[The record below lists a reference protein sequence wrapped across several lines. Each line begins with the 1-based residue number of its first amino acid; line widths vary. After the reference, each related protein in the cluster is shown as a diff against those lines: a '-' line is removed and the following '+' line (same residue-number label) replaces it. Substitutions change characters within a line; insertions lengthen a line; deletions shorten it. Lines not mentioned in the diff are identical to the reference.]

1 MYSTIW
7 YKCYRWTKM
16 KIFYEFL
23 ILCKL
28 TTNSNIWET
37 SEIFAN
43 ITGGLL
49 AITGS
54 SLALIPY
61 SACLRKKYVWEINSF
76 QSIRDFKT
84 SYVLTIKFI
93 STYKEAP
100 KLLWNIQVVL
110 SSNKI
115 QLLQKQQFQLSYKK
129 TAGFYVLYFTSS
141 LKKYGK
147 YALLFSQSHYSYF
160 YVLIQMI
167 INK

>member
-7 YKCYRWTKM
+7 CKCYRWTKM

-54 SLALIPY
+54 SLALITY
-61 SACLRKKYVWEINSF
+61 SACLRKKYVWEINLF

-93 STYKEAP
+93 STHKEAP
-100 KLLWNIQVVL
+100 KLLWNFKLFYLPIKFNYYKNNNFSCLTKRLQDFMFYILRPL
-110 SSNKI
+110 SKNMGNMHSFLANHI
-115 QLLQKQQFQLSYKK
+115 
-129 TAGFYVLYFTSS
+129 THIFTC
-141 LKKYGK
+141 
-147 YALLFSQSHYSYF
+147 
-160 YVLIQMI
+160 
-167 INK
+167 